1 MAKDP
6 TKLALARVGRE
17 FVKQLKSDVKNKHYA
32 SGRMMRSIDYRVVD
46 NVVEIVADEALA
58 SVSYGTKPAK
68 NQTPPREM
76 VSEIVKWMRYKN
88 MRPLARGRGGRFRKQ
103 TPSAWRSAAYAISRS
118 ILQKGIKG
126 SDIIATS
133 YAKVA
138 NKIEDHI
145 IVAFKERIKEELEMT
160 TKDLNV

>member
-17 FVKQLKSDVKNKHYA
+17 FVKQLKRDVKNKHYA

-46 NVVEIVADEALA
+46 NVVEIVADEALS
-58 SVSYGTKPAK
+58 SVSYGTKPTNK
-68 NQTPPREM
+68 KPSKQM

-88 MRPLARGRGGRFRKQ
+88 MSPLARGRGGRFRKQ

-138 NKIEDHI
+138 NKIEGHV

>member
-58 SVSYGTKPAK
+58 SVSYGTKPTNK
-68 NQTPPREM
+68 KPSKQM

-88 MRPLARGRGGRFRKQ
+88 MSPLARGRGGRFRKQ
-103 TPSAWRSAAYAISRS
+103 TPSARRSAAFAVARG
-118 ILQKGIKG
+118 ILKNGIKG
-126 SDIIATS
+126 SGVIEQA

-138 NKIEDHI
+138 SKIEDHVM
-145 IVAFKERIKEELEMT
+145 VAFKERIKEELEIA
-160 TKDLNV
+160 TKDLKV

>member
-6 TKLALARVGRE
+6 TRLALARVGRE

-58 SVSYGTKPAK
+58 SVSYGTKPTNK
-68 NQTPPREM
+68 KPSKQM

-88 MRPLARGRGGRFRKQ
+88 MSPLARGRGGRFRKQ

-126 SDIIATS
+126 SDVIATS

-160 TKDLNV
+160 TKDLKI